1 MLQRALDVV
10 FPRPC
15 AGCGDGSW
23 PFCSRCADQLVALS
37 RPWCRRCGR
46 PTERPVDR
54 CPDCPPVAVTM
65 ARAPFLF
72 AGPARAAVLK
82 LKFSGWRTVADAL
95 AAAMAE
101 TELAPVDVVTW
112 VPLGRRREAERG
124 YDQARALA
132 RPLALRIGAPA
143 APLLRRTR
151 TTAPQARRTASERRA
166 ALQGAFRS
174 IREAPGRVLLVDD
187 VLTTGATAA
196 ACAGAL
202 RAAGAR
208 EVVVLTATRAFS
220 GSLPLRYARRGFP
233 SGSVVARRDVLR

>member
-1 MLQRALDVV
+1 
-10 FPRPC
+10 
-15 AGCGDGSW
+15 
-23 PFCSRCADQLVALS
+23 
-37 RPWCRRCGR
+37 
-46 PTERPVDR
+46 
-54 CPDCPPVAVTM
+54 M

-82 LKFSGWRTVADAL
+82 LKFSGCRTVADAL